1 MYDLLFEPALA
12 VRVGAAQWEGI
23 GVRHINRLCHF
34 DDVQSDSYDVTV
46 RIPPYVEDFDRFE
59 KCNNDCIQRQLRCWC
74 GKNARRRSGAQNG
87 RRCRSHVQVGRPPE
101 ASTAESFSTSAVE
114 AIC

>member
-1 MYDLLFEPALA
+1 MYDLLFEPVLA